1 MHVAKLN
8 WSQKARLRDS
18 SCMIYWEMLNYRD
31 NKKVRGLR
39 GRGQGQVGGGQACLG
54 QRNCSV

>member
-8 WSQKARLRDS
+8 RSQKARLRDS

-31 NKKVRGLR
+31 NKKIHGYKGL
-39 GRGQGQVGGGQACLG
+39 V
-54 QRNCSV
+54 VDE